1 MSRIASSTLSSHS
14 ITDSLVVCATEIRD
28 LSRMCIVLKGQDG
41 VVEQARRQLEDLV
54 PVWAV
59 LDYTQ
64 TPKIER
70 ELLLAKVSILGPE
83 YAAEQLG
90 SSPTGSDS
98 ETFDVAVEQ
107 QDHTHPPSF
116 VPGTSSN
123 SSNSETG
130 DKYEREQALAR
141 SFESSGSPLYPTR
154 QSGMT
159 VSEALIAKNL
169 HLGAIKT
176 LTDQFGGKV
185 VDVADNSCIVEL
197 TAKSS
202 RVEAFLSLM
211 RPFGLLEA
219 ARSGERASH
228 PLASPSI

>member
-1 MSRIASSTLSSHS
+1 
-14 ITDSLVVCATEIRD
+14 
-28 LSRMCIVLKGQDG
+28 MCIVLKGQDG

-83 YAAEQLG
+83 FVEAQLAT
-90 SSPTGSDS
+90 SPTGSESRSFDHAIEHQDS
-98 ETFDVAVEQ
+98 A
-107 QDHTHPPSF
+107 HPPNF
-116 VPGTSSN
+116 VPATSASTSSTPTPST
-123 SSNSETG
+123 SSAGAGESG
-130 DKYEREQALAR
+130 KYEREQALAR
-141 SFESSGSPLYPTR
+141 SFESAGSSPSPLYPSR
-154 QSGMT
+154 QSGLT

-169 HLGAIKT
+169 HFGAIKT
-176 LTDQFGGKV
+176 LVDQFGGKV

-202 RVEAFLSLM
+202 RVEAFLSLI

-219 ARSGERASH
+219 G
-228 PLASPSI
+228 